1 MARMLV
7 REFGGLPAL
16 MDATEEE
23 ISEIEG
29 IGPVIAAGVSEWS
42 QDLVNR
48 ELVSKLGEAGVRL
61 VDEVEE
67 GVIADLLTG
76 ATFVISGTLDGLS
89 REEAQ
94 MAIEARGGKATSSV
108 SGRTTALVVG
118 ESGGASKSK
127 KAGELGIPVID
138 GETFARVLAEGMS
151 ALGEVS

>member
-23 ISEIEG
+23 ISGGEG

-42 QDLVNR
+42 RDPVNR
-48 ELVSKLGEAGVRL
+48 ELVTKLGDAGVRL
-61 VDEVEE
+61 VDEAEK
-67 GVIADLLTG
+67 GVTADLLTG
-76 ATFVISGTLDGLS
+76 ATFVLSGTLDGMS

-94 MAIEARGGKATSSV
+94 MSIEARGGKATSSV

-118 ESGGASKSK
+118 ESPGASKSR
-127 KAGELGIPVID
+127 KAEESGVPIID
-138 GETFARVLAEGMS
+138 SETLVRVLDEGLS
-151 ALGEVS
+151 ALD

>member
-16 MDATEEE
+16 IDASEEE
-23 ISEIEG
+23 ISDVEG
-29 IGPVIAAGVSEWS
+29 IGPVIAAGVQEWS
-42 QDLVNR
+42 QDPVNR
-48 ELVSKLGEAGVRL
+48 DLVAKLGDAGVRL

-67 GVIADLLTG
+67 GVTADLLAG
-76 ATFVISGTLDGLS
+76 ATFVISGALDGLS

-118 ESGGASKSK
+118 ESPGASKSR
-127 KAGELGIPVID
+127 KAEELGVPIIN
-138 GETFARVLAEGMS
+138 TQTLTRVLDEGLS
-151 ALGEVS
+151 ALD